1 MKGKQA
7 KIVFIFAAVF
17 CAFLVYTAYANFN
30 ASDLLGQMDDSGNI
44 LYTRS
49 DANNLQPNSRGL
61 SGPNA
66 VATDTTNHRLFV
78 VDYLNNRVLVFNL
91 DASNNLIDRVA
102 DYVLGQPDFTSNTA
116 NNGGRNAATMS
127 SPVNA
132 IFDPV
137 HNRLFVAD
145 ASNNRILVFDLSTI
159 ATGMNAS
166 YVLGQPDFTTATVAI
181 TQNGMWTSNST
192 TGISYDETNDR
203 LFLAEYRTNRVLVFN
218 VAPGTIANGM
228 NASFVL
234 GQTSF
239 TSSTTATTQSGISG
253 PGAVAYDATHTR
265 LFTGEYNN
273 QRVLVYDV
281 ATSTIANGMDASYV
295 LGKPDFTTATGGT
308 SATSTKNITG
318 LKYDADNDRL
328 FVADYTNNRILAF
341 NVASGTLANGMSA
354 SYVLGQATFGSST
367 AATTQSGLSLPVE
380 LAYDSGNKRL
390 YVTDYT
396 NNRII
401 AFNVDPAT
409 IANGANAVDALG
421 QLDGSDNP
429 VYTTAN
435 AQNTVAPN
443 NKGLKTPTDIAIDST
458 HHRLFVADYGNS
470 RVLVYNLDADNNLI
484 DRTADYVL
492 GQPDFNTST
501 TTITQS
507 GGGSSVSVAYD
518 ATNNR
523 LFVPEYSGNRV
534 LVFDVST
541 ITNGMN
547 ASYVLGQPNFT
558 SSTAST
564 TQSGT
569 SGPYGVSY
577 DDTYH
582 RLFVGTDVTN
592 NRVLV
597 YDLSS
602 GITNGMNASY
612 VFGQPNFTSSTASTT
627 ASGLSGEVAP
637 LYDGTHGRLFIADA
651 GNNRVLVYNVT
662 STITNGMAASYVL
675 GQTSFTSSVS
685 ARTQS
690 GLSDPTSLAY
700 DSASDLLY
708 VGQYTNGRVSVF
720 DVSSITNGENAIAVI
735 GASSF
740 TTSGAATTQG
750 GTNRPYGL
758 ALDATRHRLY
768 VVNYNSNRVTI
779 YDLPTI
785 TSASLPSTATGDEY
799 YQTINTSSTQGTTVS
814 LSITSG
820 TLPAGLFTEG
830 SHFSGGPTSAG
841 TYTFSLRAEDN
852 NGAIGSFYS
861 LPVSYTITVTSSTSR
876 SASVGNSYGSQTGT
890 GTPAWVSAPVPS
902 EPVAI
907 PSPAAST
914 PPAAP
919 KELAPLYARISEL
932 KAQVALLTSS
942 VTSQT
947 SFPSTPSAPFS
958 PLTIAALSSP
968 LSSSSIPVSSYF
980 FPRTLRIED
989 EGEDVKQ
996 LQIYLNTHG
1005 FIIAPDGP
1013 GSPGNETERYG
1024 AATYDAISRFQ
1035 EAYEREL
1042 LVPLGLTKGYG
1053 YFGPSTRKYVNG
1065 G

>member
-1 MKGKQA
+1 MKWKQA

-443 NKGLKTPTDIAIDST
+443 NKGLKTPTDIAFDST

-484 DRTADYVL
+484 DRAADYVL

-547 ASYVLGQPNFT
+547 ASYVL
-558 SSTAST
+558 
-564 TQSGT
+564 
-569 SGPYGVSY
+569 
-577 DDTYH
+577 
-582 RLFVGTDVTN
+582 
-592 NRVLV
+592 
-597 YDLSS
+597 
-602 GITNGMNASY
+602 
-612 VFGQPNFTSSTASTT
+612 GQPNFTSSTASTT

-876 SASVGNSYGSQTGT
+876 SASVGNSYGSQTGM
-890 GTPAWVSAPVPS
+890 GVPSAASVPS

-907 PSPAAST
+907 PSPSAST
-914 PPAAP
+914 PSVIPAFASQD
-919 KELAPLYARISEL
+919 LAPLYARINEL
-932 KAQVALLTSS
+932 QAQ
-942 VTSQT
+942 
-947 SFPSTPSAPFS
+947 
-958 PLTIAALSSP
+958 
-968 LSSSSIPVSSYF
+968 
-980 FPRTLRIED
+980 
-989 EGEDVKQ
+989 
-996 LQIYLNTHG
+996 
-1005 FIIAPDGP
+1005 
-1013 GSPGNETERYG
+1013 
-1024 AATYDAISRFQ
+1024 
-1035 EAYEREL
+1035 
-1042 LVPLGLTKGYG
+1042 
-1053 YFGPSTRKYVNG
+1053 
-1065 G
+1065 